1 MEANSL
7 QSLLRC
13 SSTIYAP
20 GTGLPITWELTNVGR
35 APTHLF
41 RDWFDA
47 TSFREL
53 PRHPLSG
60 FSLTIL
66 RSNGEVL
73 PDFVQTGG
81 AIGEAGPLQPVHL
94 YRLNPGETYEITID
108 AFHFTV
114 FSPDRSYLWTTHS
127 YYLPDPQGGEVLRIQ
142 VHYTNRIK
150 SPSSDLDIWTGS
162 IDSNVIEVS
171 VVA

>member
-94 YRLNPGETYEITID
+94 YRLNPGETYEIIFGRRIVIICPTPR
-108 AFHFTV
+108 AAR
-114 FSPDRSYLWTTHS
+114 FSEYRCI
-127 YYLPDPQGGEVLRIQ
+127 IQ
-142 VHYTNRIK
+142 TELNRHHQ
-150 SPSSDLDIWTGS
+150 IWIFGPAALTQM
-162 IDSNVIEVS
+162 
-171 VVA
+171 